1 MVKTAFDPSKNIRTF
16 AVVAI
21 LSVYACSG
29 TDMVSVSVT
38 GSTSQTVTVPV
49 ATEFAVTLGTVG
61 PGEYIS
67 PPKISSSSV
76 RFLDAAV
83 VPPYTPAGP
92 RQRFR
97 FLATIPGKAIILFQ
111 HSYNNRF
118 VEDTVDVR

>member
-1 MVKTAFDPSKNIRTF
+1 MTKKLFGLKLGAGFLTLV
-16 AVVAI
+16 I
-21 LSVYACSG
+21 LSVSACNG

-38 GSTSQTVTVPV
+38 GNTSQTVAVPA
-49 ATEFAVTLGTVG
+49 ATEFTVTLETVG

-97 FLATIPGKAIILFQ
+97 FLATTPGKAIIVFQ
-111 HSYNNRF
+111 HSYNDRS
-118 VEDTVDVR
+118 VEDTISVR

>member
-1 MVKTAFDPSKNIRTF
+1 MVKTMFDSSKYVWTF

-21 LSVYACSG
+21 LSVYACNG

-38 GSTSQTVTVPV
+38 GSTSQTVTVPA
-49 ATEFAVTLGTVG
+49 ATEFTVTLGTVG

-97 FLATIPGKAIILFQ
+97 FLATTPGKAIIVFQ
-111 HSYNNRF
+111 HSYNDHS
-118 VEDTVDVR
+118 VEDTVSVR

>member
-1 MVKTAFDPSKNIRTF
+1 MVKTMFDPSKNIWSF

-21 LSVYACSG
+21 LSVYACNG

-38 GSTSQTVTVPV
+38 GSTSQTVAVPA
-49 ATEFAVTLGTVG
+49 ATEFTVTLGTVG

-76 RFLDAAV
+76 RFLGVAF
-83 VPPYTPAGP
+83 VPPYSPAGP

-97 FLATIPGKAIILFQ
+97 FLATMPGKAIILFQ
-111 HSYNNRF
+111 HSYNNRS